1 VKRRRRRSASTAAAR
16 LRRLRWLL
24 TGLFTVTNALGLVV
38 FAALAVR
45 ADAAQ
50 GRQQLDG
57 ELRRVTL
64 AAIQRITFDHDAV
77 SLASLGNS
85 GLAGTCPG
93 FAVLPGGARQAFL
106 GLESRGGCIS
116 APLPMLNRAAT
127 EAVGTRG
134 VVVGYVAGDDG
145 RPVRVLAEPFYHA
158 GGAAGAVVATVD
170 AAAEADRHRR
180 MLLLTAG
187 GCAILVVGLAIAG
200 HVVSGRAIQPAANT
214 LEQQEVLLAETAHD
228 LRTPVAALRALAEA
242 ALENPSQR
250 GELLPR
256 TVGLAQRMGGIIDD
270 LLVRARLAA
279 GVEHLSLQPARLDQL
294 VAGVIEN
301 TPTEDGAQVV
311 LTAATSTVYADPA
324 LVQRAV
330 GNLLDNALRHGHQ
343 PGQAAVVHVTVA
355 DGRVVVADNGTGV
368 DPAVGAAAFDRF
380 TTGSGSS
387 GLGLS
392 IVRWIVN
399 AHGGTL
405 TVHNAPTGGAIFELA
420 LRPLPP

>member
-1 VKRRRRRSASTAAAR
+1 MRRRAPRSASTAATR

-24 TGLFTVTNALGLVV
+24 TALFTVTNALGLVV

-45 ADAAQ
+45 ADATQ

-77 SLASLGNS
+77 SLAGLGNS

-93 FAVLPGGARQAFL
+93 FAVLPGGTDPAFL
-106 GLESRGGCIS
+106 GLESRGGCVS
-116 APLPMLNRAAT
+116 APLPMLNRVAT
-127 EAVGTRG
+127 QAVGIHG
-134 VVVGYVAGDDG
+134 VVVGYVAGSDG
-145 RPVRVLAEPFYHA
+145 RPVRTLAEPFYHS
-158 GGAAGAVVATVD
+158 GEAAGAVVATVD
-170 AAAEADRHRR
+170 AEPEASRHQR

-187 GCAILVVGLAIAG
+187 ACAILVAGLAIAG

-242 ALENPSQR
+242 AQANPSQWAD
-250 GELLPR
+250 LLPR

-279 GVEHLSLQPARLDQL
+279 GVERLNLQPARLDQL
-294 VAGVIEN
+294 VAGVIES
-301 TPTEDGAQVV
+301 TPTEDGAQIL
-311 LTAATSTVYADPA
+311 LTAAQSTVYADPT

-330 GNLLDNALRHGHQ
+330 GNLLDNALRHGHR

-355 DGRVVVADNGTGV
+355 DGRVTVADQGAGV
-368 DPAVGAAAFDRF
+368 DPAVGATAFDRF

-392 IVRWIVN
+392 IVRWIVD

-405 TVHNAPTGGAIFELA
+405 TFHNAPTGGAIFEFG
-420 LRPLPP
+420 LRPIPP